1 MTGEAALAR
10 IRKTL
15 QQTAEETPAAK
26 ALIEKIRSG
35 KASYEDT
42 ALYARWAAQNL
53 GLSLSD
59 VICDIDLEDR
69 TAVCKALLLDQYEDI
84 NGFVDM
90 VQAELD
96 SRFGIHLAPQRAPF
110 PAERADTIGHSLA
123 DTTKPDA
130 VIRRRAQSATATA
143 TKAMHDDRME
153 AEVKFRSRAGLKC
166 YITRVAVG
174 DTCPWCAEVAGKYPM
189 GEEPEGIFRR
199 HDHCDCTVVY
209 GSQVLRGAVDENGK
223 RTKTWEEIDPK
234 KVRGAEPAVLSVEQ
248 AAEREAE
255 HLPKRLTPGAESG
268 TISLKIRHRL
278 MNFYEDEFYSPY
290 TSSEIEKELQSSPIG
305 RYVSHWIEHD
315 GYFISMNYDE
325 NAPQNICG
333 EVRDKSITVY
343 PRNHDNAQEISET
356 IIHEFAHEKFGWVD
370 TQENEVNCRIYEY
383 LHSHET
389 ISDEQ
394 IAEIVRFVREQYGDL
409 PEGDLYGY

>member
-143 TKAMHDDRME
+143 TKAMHDDRMQ

-166 YITRVAVG
+166 YITRTAVG
-174 DTCPWCAEVAGKYPM
+174 GCCPWCAEVAGRYEY
-189 GEEPEGIFRR
+189 GEEPQDIYRR
-199 HDHCDCTVVY
+199 HDNCDCTVTFEDGRQRQDVW
-209 GSQVLRGAVDENGK
+209 SK
-223 RTKTWEEIDPK
+223 RTWEVPGKDA
-234 KVRGAEPAVLSVEQ
+234 GAAEPAVLSVEQ